1 MTIKILHHAFKW
13 NAAHGKLS
21 MCHANVAPGIVKF
34 KLDTTS
40 VSMTEHLSIL
50 IGTGL
55 AAAAAGYVC
64 FAVYAVLN
72 GVRRASDTALQCLRD
87 AACATSPRPVSV
99 LKPLCGNE
107 PGLYDNLRSFC
118 VQSHPSFQLLFG
130 VREPED
136 AAMAVVR
143 RLQAEFPHV
152 DIELVIDPQVH
163 GANLKVSNLRNM
175 LLHARHD
182 WLVLADSDIGV
193 SSDYLSRVTAPLAD
207 PGVGVVTCLYRGVPR
222 IGLWSRLG
230 ALFID
235 DWFAPSVQVSH
246 ALGSTRFSFGS
257 TIALRRD
264 SLLAAGGFEA
274 LNDVLAD
281 DFWLGEFTRLQGL
294 RTVLSNVVVTT
305 DVTDSSL
312 AALWAHELRW
322 MRTIRAAEPAG
333 FALTF
338 VTFTFPVLALGLA
351 LAPTKLCL
359 ALAVVGA
366 TAKLVLHYLQ
376 RQWKPEPTPAYEV
389 LLIPLRDSLLFAEWA
404 ASHTG
409 SRVLWR
415 NQILD
420 ATVERPRPLPISTPA
435 SAPQNPA
442 PSSSPNSF
450 SNPDSVL

>member
-1 MTIKILHHAFKW
+1 MT
-13 NAAHGKLS
+13 
-21 MCHANVAPGIVKF
+21 P
-34 KLDTTS
+34 
-40 VSMTEHLSIL
+40 HLSIL
-50 IGTGL
+50 IGTSL
-55 AAAAAGYVC
+55 AAAAAGYAC

-87 AACATSPRPVSV
+87 ASCASAWPKPVSV

-130 VREPED
+130 VRDAED
-136 AAMAVVR
+136 AAIAVVR
-143 RLQAEFPHV
+143 RLQSEFPAV
-152 DIELVIDPQVH
+152 DIQLVIDPRVH
-163 GANLKVSNLRNM
+163 GANLKVSNLLNM
-175 LLHARHD
+175 LPHARHD

-193 SSDYLSRVTAPLAD
+193 SSDYLTRVTAPLAD

-222 IGLWSRLG
+222 TGLWSHFG

-246 ALGSTRFSFGS
+246 AFGSTRFSFGS
-257 TIALRRD
+257 TMALRRD
-264 SLLAAGGFEA
+264 SLQAAGGFEA
-274 LNDVLAD
+274 LNDILAD

-312 AALWAHELRW
+312 AGLWAHELRW

-333 FALTF
+333 FAFTF

-351 LAPTKLCL
+351 LARTELCL
-359 ALAVVGA
+359 ALAVIGVSA
-366 TAKLVLHYLQ
+366 RLVLHYLQ
-376 RQWKPEPTPAYEV
+376 RQWRLEPSPAYEV
-389 LLIPLRDSLLFAEWA
+389 LLVPLRDSLLFAQWT

-409 SRVLWR
+409 SRVRWR

-420 ATVERPRPLPISTPA
+420 ATAERAAPIPMTPLP
-435 SAPQNPA
+435 APQNPD

-450 SNPDSVL
+450 PNPDSAR